1 VKKTEPGK
9 AGAARR
15 ILIVASGQLPDE
27 GLLKGLASQSD
38 LVVAADG
45 GLRHL
50 ARAGLT
56 PHVLIGDLDSLDGPP
71 PAGVAVFQSPRE
83 KDATDLELALD
94 HAAAL
99 APEEIHLCAALGG
112 RLDHA
117 LATVQL
123 LARFDLPIVLH
134 HPPETL
140 YLVARRQRVPAG
152 VGDRVSLLPLTDEA
166 RGITTHGLRYALAG
180 ATLARAST
188 RGVSNEVVSVPCWV
202 ELTAGKLL
210 LVHGPMAYSRRL
222 A

>member
-1 VKKTEPGK
+1 MKNTESGR
-9 AGAARR
+9 AVAAKR
-15 ILIVASGQLPDE
+15 ILIVASGQLADAS
-27 GLLKGLASQSD
+27 LLRALAVRAD
-38 LVVAADG
+38 RVVAADG
-45 GLRHL
+45 GLQHL
-50 ARAGLT
+50 VQVGLT

-71 PAGVAVFQSPRE
+71 PPGAEVHQNPRE

-94 HAAAL
+94 YAVAL

-140 YLVARRQRVPAG
+140 YLVARRQEVPARL
-152 VGDRVSLLPLTDEA
+152 GDRVSLLPLTEEA
-166 RGITTHGLRYALAG
+166 RGITTHGLRYPLAG

-188 RGVSNEVVSVPCWV
+188 RGVSNEVVSLPCRV
-202 ELTAGKLL
+202 EVSEGKLL
-210 LVHGPMAYSRRL
+210 LVHGPMA
-222 A
+222 

>member
-1 VKKTEPGK
+1 MKKTKPGK

-15 ILIVASGQLPDE
+15 ILIVASGQLTDE
-27 GLLKGLASQSD
+27 GMLKELASAAD

-45 GLRHL
+45 GLQHL
-50 ARAGLT
+50 ARVGLT
-56 PHVLIGDLDSLDGPP
+56 PHVLIGDLDSLDEPP
-71 PAGVAVFQSPRE
+71 PPGVEVHQSPRE

-94 HAAAL
+94 YAVAL
-99 APEEIHLCAALGG
+99 VPEVIHLCAALGG

-140 YLVARRQRVPAG
+140 YLVSRRQDVPAR

-166 RGITTHGLRYALAG
+166 RGVTTHGLRYPLAG
-180 ATLARAST
+180 ATLARTST
-188 RGVSNEVVSVPCWV
+188 RGVSNEVVGLPCGV
-202 ELTAGKLL
+202 EVGEGKLL
-210 LVHGPMAYSRRL
+210 LVHGPMT
-222 A
+222 